1 VSSIVWDK
9 DTNTDNPSF
18 VTGSWDGMLRIYQI
32 NRNGTEVSKVWEFFV
47 EHPIICIDI
56 NLDRVVF
63 AGLASG
69 DVIAV

>member
-1 VSSIVWDK
+1 
-9 DTNTDNPSF
+9 
-18 VTGSWDGMLRIYQI
+18 MLRIYQI